1 MAKEKKGKDAK
12 NKEVEKKNLLK
23 HVDSIVVGNG
33 TVEVFGFK
41 PMGSLDTVLLGVAV
55 NKAGDPTSVN
65 FLEAHNVKLKSKKGN
80 PSLVFENAA
89 KAEAKAETALAQAV
103 ALVVASAGQLT
114 EAQRILLTEALAQTE
129 AAPF

>member
-12 NKEVEKKNLLK
+12 NKEVDKKNLLK
-23 HVDSIVVGNG
+23 HVDSIAVGNG

-41 PMGSLDTVLLGVAV
+41 PMGSLDTVLLGVTV

-89 KAEAKAETALAQAV
+89 KAEAKAEKRAEKKEKKGKGEDKADKKADKK
-103 ALVVASAGQLT
+103 AGKKT
-114 EAQRILLTEALAQTE
+114 KKED
-129 AAPF
+129 